1 MTELTLHIPSERELS
16 YRGYLISDEA
26 TMLYNMGYGDNGGC
40 TYHKTAEELHEWY
53 QYWKTP
59 DRFYA
64 YIQRA
69 EDRVFIGEVNLHKNE
84 KNDWFEMGII
94 IEAKYRGM
102 GYSVPALSLL
112 LEHAFTK
119 MNAGAVHNDFEESRK
134 AAINLHLKV
143 GFIETS
149 DKDGM
154 VDFLI
159 TKEQYEKQHKSDF
172 CYCGHDCS
180 KCVTYIATQKND
192 DNLRRQSQ
200 SFYTEKF
207 GLDIPL
213 EKFNCNGGRSDKVFE
228 LCKDCPIVECC
239 EQHDV
244 DSCSKCPE
252 YPCKEISDYQKKYVN
267 RCNQI

>member
-1 MTELTLHIPSERELS
+1 MREANAMTELTLHIPSERELS

-159 TKEQYEKQHKSDF
+159 TKGQYEKTKRE
-172 CYCGHDCS
+172 
-180 KCVTYIATQKND
+180 I
-192 DNLRRQSQ
+192 
-200 SFYTEKF
+200 EK
-207 GLDIPL
+207 
-213 EKFNCNGGRSDKVFE
+213 
-228 LCKDCPIVECC
+228 
-239 EQHDV
+239 
-244 DSCSKCPE
+244 
-252 YPCKEISDYQKKYVN
+252 
-267 RCNQI
+267 

>member
-1 MTELTLHIPSERELS
+1 MTELTLHTPSDKELS

-26 TMLYNMGYGDNGGC
+26 TMSYNMGYGDNGGC
-40 TYHKTAEELHEWY
+40 TYHNTAEELYEWY

-64 YIQRA
+64 YIQRDKDHA
-69 EDRVFIGEVNLHKNE
+69 FIGEVSLHKNE
-84 KNDWFEMGII
+84 KNDWLEMGII

-102 GYSVPALSLL
+102 GYSVAALNLL

-119 MNAGAVHNDFEESRK
+119 MNAKAVHNYFEDNRK
-134 AAINLHLKV
+134 AAINLHLKA
-143 GFIETS
+143 GFIQTGQ
-149 DKDGM
+149 KNGM

-159 TKEQYEKQHKSDF
+159 TKEQYEKSVKSTL
-172 CYCGHDCS
+172 CYCGHDCAM
-180 KCVTYIATQKND
+180 CITYIATQRDD

-200 SFYTEKF
+200 SFYKEKF

-228 LCKDCPIVECC
+228 FCKECPFIKCC
-239 EQHDV
+239 KQHDI
-244 DSCSKCPE
+244 DSCSKCPK
-252 YPCKEISDYQKKYVN
+252 YPCKEISDYQAKYVN
-267 RCNQI
+267 KCNQI